1 LLGTDSFLTRVF
13 CCAFVCGSYALRNSE
28 ILWVHFFLEYF
39 FIIRWEKKHELEKI
53 KCRSSFE
60 EMQPLLIVKEISNG
74 EEEEFLVTDKEI
86 G

>member
-1 LLGTDSFLTRVF
+1 
-13 CCAFVCGSYALRNSE
+13 
-28 ILWVHFFLEYF
+28 VHFFLEYF